1 MVLIVFFVILILAFA
16 VFILY
21 TNNASNLAVK
31 KSYYLRRFLRN
42 KLQMEK
48 YIEELDQIIKTHNC
62 GSNYFIDGISLDEYL
77 LNLKEEY
84 KKSYA
89 DFNLKILKKPNLKDK
104 HKKFYAKMLIK
115 QSEKL
120 YFIETEILK
129 ISEIHAV

>member
-1 MVLIVFFVILILAFA
+1 MPLIIFFTILILGFA
-16 VFILY
+16 AFILY
-21 TNNASNLAVK
+21 SKNVSNLAVK

-48 YIEELDQIIKTHNC
+48 YIEELNQIINKHNC
-62 GSNYFIDGISLDEYL
+62 GANYFIEGITLNEYL

-84 KKSYA
+84 IKSYT

-120 YFIETEILK
+120 YFIETEIIK

>member
-1 MVLIVFFVILILAFA
+1 MPLIVFFATLVLGFSAFMIYSKNNSNSA
-16 VFILY
+16 V
-21 TNNASNLAVK
+21 T

-48 YIEELDQIIKTHNC
+48 YIEELNRIITTHKCGPDFLAEGITLDQYL
-62 GSNYFIDGISLDEYL
+62 SNLQQ
-77 LNLKEEY
+77 EY

-120 YFIETEILK
+120 YFIETEISK
-129 ISEIHAV
+129 ISEIYMV